1 MALENENFSFSEI
14 LFSQLWRT
22 LARKIMK
29 RPVVFIRYFLS
40 SSQIAQVYEVLESIF
55 FKNFVTVSIQYPFFK
70 L

>member
-29 RPVVFIRYFLS
+29 RPVVFIRYFQS
-40 SSQIAQVYEVLESIF
+40 SSQIAQVYESIF